1 MSVLRGGGQNTPYAR
16 FSERYP
22 CLQIITLL
30 KQISLINTALV
41 MTNTIVSIQNNK
53 KMSGYRRQNVKQL
66 IHLLLTS
73 LHFQAAF
80 PIQAGVYKNR
90 SLGWGGGVG
99 VGGRWGKNDKI

>member
-1 MSVLRGGGQNTPYAR
+1 
-16 FSERYP
+16 
-22 CLQIITLL
+22 
-30 KQISLINTALV
+30 
-41 MTNTIVSIQNNK
+41 
-53 KMSGYRRQNVKQL
+53 MSGYRRQNVKQL